1 MANIEQVAGTMIP
14 SLYLAANI
22 HPLLATAFSVIIVA
36 GIYTTAVPLLWS
48 VSSRFLD
55 EKSTKFKILTV
66 VLAII
71 GVFVG
76 LKVPFNKLVNV
87 VYVINGYVGILLL
100 AMMIVKTLRR
110 KMEAPKPAQS
120 DLEADMEI

>member
-55 EKSTKFKILTV
+55 EKTIIFKVFTL
-66 VLAII
+66 VLSII
-71 GVFVG
+71 
-76 LKVPFNKLVNV
+76 
-87 VYVINGYVGILLL
+87 
-100 AMMIVKTLRR
+100 
-110 KMEAPKPAQS
+110 
-120 DLEADMEI
+120 